1 MRFKPIYR
9 IVIGSS
15 EIDVTKDVSASAVVR
30 VDVERA
36 IEMLVDTCELRLA
49 PLGGARPALDDSLTI
64 ELGFDDKLTRVFTG
78 TVAQVIPEIT
88 AVRVTGLGATRAL
101 TAKRL
106 GKAYTGQAAGAIVR
120 DLASQANVKT
130 GTIEDGISFPA
141 YAADGNISLARNI
154 SRLAERC
161 GFDAYML
168 PTGELEF
175 RRFTGAVVHVFTFA
189 QDILDISLTTRP
201 ERASDVVVFGDSP
214 AGDQGD
220 DAVSWLTKGF
230 KKGQATGGRGSES
243 LLVLDPAIR
252 TTIGANTRAE
262 GVLRRSRQ
270 LAKVGRLRALGRPE
284 IALGDGLRIE
294 QAPDDRM
301 NDTFQARAIRHR
313 LSRRLGLVTDID
325 FWGMP

>member
-30 VDVERA
+30 IDVERA

-49 PLGGARPALDDSLTI
+49 PLGGARPALDDPLTI

-88 AVRVTGLGATRAL
+88 AVRVGGLGASRAL
-101 TAKRL
+101 TAKRI
-106 GKAYTGQAAGAIVR
+106 GKAYTGQTAGAIVR
-120 DLASQANVKT
+120 DLAAQANVKT
-130 GTIEDGISFPA
+130 GTIEAGISFPA
-141 YAADGNISLARNI
+141 YAVDGNISLARNI
-154 SRLAERC
+154 GRLAERC
-161 GFDAYML
+161 GFDAYVL

-175 RRFTGAVVHVFTFA
+175 RSFTSAVVHVFTFA
-189 QDILDISLTTRP
+189 QNIIDISLTTRP
-201 ERASDVVVFGDSP
+201 ERAADVVVFGESP

-220 DAVSWLTKGF
+220 DAASWLTKSF
-230 KKGQATGGRGSES
+230 KKGQASGGHGAES

-252 TTIGANTRAE
+252 TTIGANARAE

-284 IALGDGLRIE
+284 IALGHGLRIE
-294 QAPDDRM
+294 QAPDERM
-301 NDTFQARAIRHR
+301 NDTFQARTIRHR
-313 LSRRLGLVTDID
+313 LSRRFGLVTDID